1 MSSPGTSLCR
11 TPLVGVGGASSFLDS
26 RTMASVN
33 ICIDD
38 ELKARAYEELERLG
52 VTPSERMHQVLQY
65 VAEQGKL
72 PFGPA
77 TMAEEDEGLIASV
90 NERLASPLRVKVQL
104 DDL

>member
-1 MSSPGTSLCR
+1 
-11 TPLVGVGGASSFLDS
+11 
-26 RTMASVN
+26 MASVN

-90 NERLASPLRVKVQL
+90 NECLASPLRVKVQL

>member
-26 RTMASVN
+26 RTMASIN
-33 ICIDD
+33 IRIDD
-38 ELKARAYEELERLG
+38 ELKARAYEELKRLG
-52 VTPSERMHQVLQY
+52 VTPSEFMHQVLQY
-65 VAEQGKL
+65 VAEQGQL

-77 TMAEEDEGLIASV
+77 SMAEEDEDLIASV

>member
-1 MSSPGTSLCR
+1 
-11 TPLVGVGGASSFLDS
+11 
-26 RTMASVN
+26 MASIN

-52 VTPSERMHQVLQY
+52 VTPSELMQQVLQY

-77 TMAEEDEGLIASV
+77 SMAEEDEDLIASV

-104 DDL
+104 NDL